1 MRPVDSRLLLI
12 LGYGA
17 VFVSTA
23 VWAGHCFWLHERARW
38 TLIARGSS
46 AVSVLLVAVGL
57 AVYGLRMGYG
67 PFHTSYELL
76 NVGLLGLLFAALTLL
91 SKQRDGL
98 LMVFSSILATLT
110 AVYGLVLGGLAGQA
124 TLTIDSIWW
133 TAYVI
138 LSGFGGG
145 AMVVAGVVA
154 LADGREKGEAIERAV
169 TQRALPWCL
178 LALSTGLAAGAW
190 WFHRL
195 SGRYW
200 GDTRWAGMVVIV
212 LLGTTAWHV
221 RQIWMG
227 RGWRSILVGA
237 VLILAGGYVVLGVGG

>member
-1 MRPVDSRLLLI
+1 MDSRLLLI

-23 VWAGHCFWLHERARW
+23 VWAGHCFWFRERARW

-98 LMVFSSILATLT
+98 LMVSASILATLT

-124 TLTIDSIWW
+124 TLAIDSIWW
-133 TAYVI
+133 TAYVV

-145 AMVVAGVVA
+145 AMVVAGIVA
-154 LADGREKGEAIERAV
+154 LADGREKGEAIEQAEAFDP
-169 TQRALPWCL
+169 QDFADFNKAFGYI
-178 LALSTGLAAGAW
+178 LAIHDAFNGLI
-190 WFHRL
+190 FDIP
-195 SGRYW
+195 S
-200 GDTRWAGMVVIV
+200 DTTVG
-212 LLGTTAWHV
+212 
-221 RQIWMG
+221 QIITIFKNFLNKQLKRRRENG
-227 RGWRSILVGA
+227 SILVREA
-237 VLILAGGYVVLGVGG
+237 LKEAFPMKNDSRKREFRLN